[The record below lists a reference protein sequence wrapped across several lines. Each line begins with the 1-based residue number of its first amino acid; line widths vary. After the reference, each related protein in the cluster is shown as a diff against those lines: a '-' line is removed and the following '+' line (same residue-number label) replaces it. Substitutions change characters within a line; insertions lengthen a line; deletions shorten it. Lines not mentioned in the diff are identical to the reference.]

1 MKDITLLIFI
11 IFIFFSS
18 SCSKKHEL
26 EHTQKDVENMKT
38 KRGEIISFTLT
49 ECVNY
54 STIEL
59 EQPLKNQV
67 WNLLE
72 DFEEEIIRGTL
83 SPAIEYSFTIEFL
96 DKLGKRKWY
105 RIYLEKEEIYG
116 VINSQIKLNT
126 LQKWLRDNVITK
138 HNLYLLEEE
147 KSKQKKEVFR
157 PEKAPW
163 DE

>member
-1 MKDITLLIFI
+1 MKDITFL
-11 IFIFFSS
+11 IFIFFLS

-26 EHTQKDVENMKT
+26 EHTQKDAENMKT
-38 KRGEIISFTLT
+38 RRGEIISFTLT

-54 STIEL
+54 SAIEL

-72 DFEEEIIRGTL
+72 DFEEEFIGGTL

-116 VINSQIKLNT
+116 VIGNQIKLNA
-126 LQKWLRDNVITK
+126 LEKWLRDNVITK
-138 HNLYLLEEE
+138 PNLELLEQE
-147 KSKQKKEVFR
+147 KLKQKKELFR